1 VQNDGEK
8 TGSVPINSAERT
20 ERVARELL
28 KILFRNI
35 KVGLAFNI
43 GLALL
48 LVLGLYQYLPH
59 LELLLW
65 LGVQVGLNLVRYY
78 VCWSFEQHALQHS
91 ITHWRRLA
99 LIGTVLAA
107 FAWAYSG
114 VFFLSPPELLP
125 RALVLMILAGVTA
138 GSTRILMAY
147 PLASISFIALILIP
161 VLLTVLYLPEI
172 GSWTLSMA
180 TAAYF
185 VFLTIS
191 SLALQ
196 ADVVQVIEKNL
207 ANDELVQELGA
218 VRAQLASIPNVATA
232 LMTTAGREIHTSLQQ
247 LHHQLAAYSRQTNR
261 RDVDVDLT
269 VAQELTEVSQALL
282 LLGKIQGKSLEVQSH
297 PVLLR
302 ALISES
308 WAALAVVAEDRG
320 VALQVE
326 VDALLPAAITG
337 DFLLLQRALAELLRQ
352 AVQHAKPGELLLQ
365 LQVSELSVNALP
377 ALRIVMQTAG
387 SEVAATER
395 PLLHSYYQHSA
406 TQLRT
411 NSAFELRLVTVAEL
425 LHYLGSELYGEFTA
439 TTCSFA
445 FVLPLVAAEF
455 TLPEPVLPASTLLP
469 VGQAAPSKKLKAL
482 LRVDDLSSRL
492 VLEYL
497 LRLAGHEPV
506 VIAHDAEAVNVLS
519 ECAWDLV
526 FIDQVQPSALGLD
539 LLSVLASNPRYN
551 TLSVIRLCERQ
562 NPRDVW
568 PACVMGI
575 IDKPPRKHEVEACIK
590 RLS

>member
-1 VQNDGEK
+1 
-8 TGSVPINSAERT
+8 
-20 ERVARELL
+20 VARELL

-65 LGVQVGLNLVRYY
+65 FGVQVSLNVARYY
-78 VCWSFEQHALQHS
+78 SCWSFTRHELQYS
-91 ITHWRRLA
+91 IAHWRRLA
-99 LIGTVLAA
+99 LIGTVLTAL
-107 FAWAYSG
+107 AWAYAG
-114 VFFLSPPELLP
+114 MFFLSPPELLP

-147 PLASISFIALILIP
+147 PLASMSYLALILIP

-207 ANDELVQELGA
+207 ANDELVRELSSL
-218 VRAQLASIPNVATA
+218 RETLALTPNVVAT
-232 LMTTAGREIHTSLQQ
+232 LMTSAARELSASVQQ
-247 LHHQLAAYSRQTNR
+247 LHYQLVSYSRQTNA
-261 RDVDVDLT
+261 VDLT
-269 VAQELTEVSQALL
+269 VTQELAAVSQALL
-282 LLGKIQGKSLEVQSH
+282 LLAQIQNKALEVQSH
-297 PVLLR
+297 PLLLR
-302 ALISES
+302 ALIAES
-308 WAALAVVAEDRG
+308 WAALATVAEDRG
-320 VALQVE
+320 VAVHVT
-326 VDALLPAAITG
+326 VDTLLPDAITG
-337 DFLLLQRALAELLRQ
+337 DFLLLHRVLAELLRQ
-352 AVQHAKPGELLLQ
+352 AVQHAKPGELSLQ
-365 LQVSELSVNALP
+365 LQLAQQSTSELP
-377 ALRIVMQTAG
+377 ALRIVMHTAG
-387 SEVAATER
+387 AGEAATER
-395 PLLHSYYQHSA
+395 SLLQRYYQHA
-406 TQLRT
+406 GTPLRT
-411 NSAFELRLVTVAEL
+411 NAALELGLVTVAEL
-425 LHYLGSELYGEFTA
+425 VHYLGSELYGELTA
-439 TTCSFA
+439 TTCSFE

-455 TLPEPVLPASTLLP
+455 ALPTPVMPTSTLLP
-469 VGQAAPSKKLKAL
+469 AGQVAPVKKLKAL

-506 VIAHDAEAVNVLS
+506 VLAHDAEAVNVLS
-519 ECAWDLV
+519 ELAWDLV
-526 FIDQVQPSALGLD
+526 FIDQLQPSATGLD
-539 LLSVLASNPRYN
+539 LLSVLAANPGYSM
-551 TLSVIRLCERQ
+551 LSVIRLCERQ

-568 PACVMGI
+568 PACVTAI
-575 IDKPPRKHEVEACIK
+575 IDKPPRKYEIEACIK